1 MDHPMTTAFVLT
13 GGGSLGAVQVGMLQA
28 LSERGITPDLLV
40 GTSCGALNAAWV
52 AGHGMSRDSLS
63 ELARVWTSLRR
74 SDLFPVDARQVLRG
88 LVGLSPA
95 VVSNR
100 KLRQFIHAHASIH
113 DLAKAQVPTYLVA
126 ADLLSGRD
134 VLISTGD
141 LSTGVLASCAIPGVL
156 PPVEHAGAQL
166 IDGALA
172 RHAGIAQAV
181 DLGASVVYILPTGAA
196 CALPRPPRSA
206 AGAALH
212 SLTLLIQQRLIHET
226 ATLQAAT
233 TIKLLPP
240 LCPLAVS
247 AADFSHADEL
257 ITRAHRS
264 SLEWIDSGGTELA
277 EPERF
282 LSLHHHDRVPG
293 IAPQTSTRT
302 RVSQPHRSRGDSPS
316 PQVDSCAR

>member
-1 MDHPMTTAFVLT
+1 MTTAFVLT

-28 LSERGITPDLLV
+28 LAERGVKPDLLI

-52 AGHGMSRDSLS
+52 AGHGTSPGSLN
-63 ELARVWTSLRR
+63 ELAAVWTNLRR
-74 SDLFPVDARQVLRG
+74 SDIFPVDSRQVFRG
-88 LVGLSPA
+88 LLGLSPA

-100 KLRQFIHAHASIH
+100 KLRQFIDTHASIQ
-113 DLAKAQVPTYLVA
+113 DLAQAQVPTHLVA

-141 LSTGVLASCAIPGVL
+141 LATGVLASCTIPGVL
-156 PPVEHAGAQL
+156 PPVEHTGTQL

-172 RHAGIAQAV
+172 RHTGIAQAV
-181 DLGASVVYILPTGAA
+181 VLGASVVYILPTGAA
-196 CALPRPPRSA
+196 CALPRAPRSA
-206 AGAALH
+206 AGVALH
-212 SLTLLIQQRLIHET
+212 SLTLLIQQRLIHEV
-226 ATLQAAT
+226 AALQAAT

-247 AADFSHADEL
+247 AADFSHAKEL
-257 ITRAHRS
+257 ITRARRS

-282 LSLHHHDRVPG
+282 LTLHHHGRVQS
-293 IAPQTSTRT
+293 ASSTSPPEVATGRNT
-302 RVSQPHRSRGDSPS
+302 
-316 PQVDSCAR
+316 